1 MCLNG
6 RGTFLYQKRY
16 HARINRAIYET
27 LDKRQPCKTQKL
39 KEFVVVIV
47 VVVVVVIVVFGE
59 YFLGEHF
66 LSEKFFG

>member
-6 RGTFLYQKRY
+6 RRTFSYQKRY

-39 KEFVVVIV
+39 KEFVVV
-47 VVVVVVIVVFGE
+47 VVVVIVVFGE